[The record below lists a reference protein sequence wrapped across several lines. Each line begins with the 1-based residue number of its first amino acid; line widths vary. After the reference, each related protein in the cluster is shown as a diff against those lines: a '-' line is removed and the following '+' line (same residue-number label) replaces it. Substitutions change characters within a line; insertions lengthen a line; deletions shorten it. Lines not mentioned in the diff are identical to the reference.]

1 MRALSW
7 CLSLWRRMFLSR
19 PARVVQAAR
28 SRVEYLEARQ
38 LLTITFQFDYSRDAN
53 HFFDDPVRREIL
65 ELAAET
71 IGSRLDDQLEAI
83 APSGSNT
90 WSLSVTNPSGASSF
104 SVSNLT
110 IPEDTLLVFVG
121 ARMMNSLAI
130 GGPGGYSV
138 AGSAEWFDVV
148 DARGQAG
155 ALSNPASDFGPWGG
169 SISFDLDADWYF
181 GSSEAG
187 LGSRQHD
194 FLSVATHE
202 LGHLL
207 GIGTADSWDRSVSG
221 GFFLGPN
228 AGAVYGRS
236 VPLAGSSHFREG
248 LKHEGDEAALDP
260 SLLAGTRKQFTKLD
274 FAALADVGWEVSSSG
289 GASGIV
295 TPAPV
300 THTIL
305 MNSARAH
312 TLTILDN
319 ADPHD
324 GRSRL
329 ILDGVASDFINPTG
343 ELIISGGTK
352 NDVILI
358 QSLETSFVARI
369 TVNAGAGHDRVDAS
383 AVRVPVHLWGSTGR
397 DTLIGGMEN
406 DTLIGGND
414 HDRLSGNGG
423 DDSLLGDAG
432 NDVLDGGDDHD
443 WLSGGA
449 GNDQLLGGL
458 SNDTLNGGIGN
469 DTLKGGFGDD
479 ALSGFT
485 GNDSLL
491 GEAGRDTLFGGDGN
505 DRLLGGLDDDLLRG
519 GRGTDRVDGEIGR
532 DTLSGGNGSGR
543 EVRDTLVT
551 GLSDVLDELF
561 VFTAS
566 WIEEIS

>member
-7 CLSLWRRMFLSR
+7 CQLWLRRVLFPR
-19 PARVVQAAR
+19 PTRVAQAPW
-28 SRVEYLEARQ
+28 SRVECLETRQ
-38 LLTITFQFDYSRDAN
+38 LLTINFQFDYSRDAN
-53 HFFDDPVRREIL
+53 HFFDDPARREIL

-71 IGSRLDDQLEAI
+71 IGSRLNDHLQAI
-83 APSGSNT
+83 VPSGSNT

-104 SVSNLT
+104 TMSNVT
-110 IPEDTLLVFVG
+110 IAENTLLVFVG

-138 AGSAEWFDVV
+138 AGSSEWFDVV
-148 DARGQAG
+148 EARGQSG
-155 ALSNPASDFGPWGG
+155 ALNNPASDFGPWGG

-187 LGSRQHD
+187 LGSQQHD
-194 FLSVATHE
+194 FLSVAMHE

-207 GIGTADSWDRSVSG
+207 GIGTADSWTRSVSG
-221 GFFLGPN
+221 GFFLGSN
-228 AGAVYGRS
+228 ARAEHRGNVLLS
-236 VPLAGSSHFREG
+236 GSSHFQEG
-248 LKHEGDEAALDP
+248 LKDGGDEAALDP

-274 FAALADVGWEVSSSG
+274 FAALADIGWEVQDFVGGSG
-289 GASGIV
+289 GA
-295 TPAPV
+295 TPAPA
-300 THTIL
+300 THTLL
-305 MNSARAH
+305 MDSSRAH

-343 ELIISGGTK
+343 ELIISGGSK
-352 NDVILI
+352 SDVILI
-358 QSLETSFVARI
+358 QSLETSFAARI
-369 TVNAGAGHDRVDAS
+369 TVNAGAGHDRVTAS
-383 AVRVPVHLWGSTGR
+383 AVRVPVHLWGGTGR
-397 DTLIGGMEN
+397 DTLIGGTGN
-406 DTLIGGND
+406 DTLLGGND
-414 HDRLSGNGG
+414 NDRLSGNGG
-423 DDSLLGDAG
+423 DDSLEGHAG
-432 NDVLDGGDDHD
+432 HDVLDGGDDHD

-469 DTLKGGFGDD
+469 DTLKGGFGND

-519 GRGTDRVDGEIGR
+519 GLGTDRVDGETGR
-532 DTLSGGNGSGR
+532 DTLSGGNGSGK
-543 EVRDTLVT
+543 EARDTVVA
-551 GLSDVLDELF
+551 GLSDLADELF
-561 VFTAS
+561 VFTAD
-566 WIEEIS
+566 WIAEV